1 MSNFQQDPWRP
12 GAAALTGS
20 AAPVQEDPP
29 KLPEP
34 TPVETPPEP
43 VATAPKGETLPDDKQ
58 ALQDELEK
66 ALAEMRGK
74 E

>member
-29 KLPEP
+29 KLPEKQ
-34 TPVETPPEP
+34 PEP
-43 VATAPKGETLPDDKQ
+43 EPAQTPQEPVKTPAVDEQ
-58 ALQDELEK
+58 AVQDELEK